1 MTDTKKSD
9 FPQTDDALAEL
20 NAALMHLSE
29 VAEGKKR
36 ELDARLREQQSEAKQ
51 KDQKLE
57 LLTESCTNIVS
68 NIDGIINRLDKILE
82 DNGTSNNNN

>member
-9 FPQTDDALAEL
+9 FSQTDDALAEL

-29 VAEGKKR
+29 AAEGKKR

-51 KDQKLE
+51 KDQKFE

>member
-1 MTDTKKSD
+1 VTDTKKSD
-9 FPQTDDALAEL
+9 FSQTDDALAEL

>member
-9 FPQTDDALAEL
+9 FSQTDDALAEL

-51 KDQKLE
+51 KGQKLE

>member
-9 FPQTDDALAEL
+9 FSQTDDALAEL

>member
-9 FPQTDDALAEL
+9 FSQTDDALAEL

-29 VAEGKKR
+29 AAEGKK
-36 ELDARLREQQSEAKQ
+36 REQQSEAKQ

>member
-9 FPQTDDALAEL
+9 FSQTDDALAEL

-29 VAEGKKR
+29 AAEEKKR
-36 ELDARLREQQSEAKQ
+36 ELNARLQVQQSEEKQ
-51 KDQKLE
+51 KEQKLE

-68 NIDGIINRLDKILE
+68 NIDDIINRLDKILE